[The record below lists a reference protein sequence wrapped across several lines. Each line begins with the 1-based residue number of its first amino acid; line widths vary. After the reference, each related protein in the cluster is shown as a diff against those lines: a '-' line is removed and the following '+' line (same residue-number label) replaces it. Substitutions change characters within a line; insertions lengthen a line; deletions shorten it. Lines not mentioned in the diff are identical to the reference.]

1 MILTYL
7 KGKAVLLSLLAV
19 FCVGA
24 FVSMA
29 VMKLRMDALESKHR
43 AVVAQMTA
51 NHQGAVSELRAAHQK
66 AADAQRI
73 QADADQTHITTKYQ
87 GALNDARLRE
97 AALLR
102 SVAVARAQSDGL
114 RQQART
120 AARLINLP
128 ETAPASIAQFATA
141 SAELLAD
148 CSAAYTGLAA
158 EADGHVSTIRVM
170 QDAWPTLAPQE
181 AAP

>member
-1 MILTYL
+1 MITPNILTHML
-7 KGKAVLLSLLAV
+7 ALVLGALMAAGVMQLHTSKIKA
-19 FCVGA
+19 
-24 FVSMA
+24 
-29 VMKLRMDALESKHR
+29 
-43 AVVAQMTA
+43 
-51 NHQGAVSELRAAHQK
+51 QGAVALGNLRAQYIDEIAVLRTDHQK
-66 AADAQRI
+66 AADAQRV
-73 QADADQTHITTKYQ
+73 QADTDQTHITTKYQ

-114 RQQART
+114 RHQART

-128 ETAPASIAQFATA
+128 ETAPSAVAQFATA

-148 CSAAYTGLAA
+148 CSAAYTELAA